1 MKLYAIKWKEV
12 ETEDA
17 DDSATA
23 KAEEALVWFK
33 SFGCMVSSIT
43 EFEGK
48 VIAAIVERNGGGLS
62 GPWYTHPDDTTHA
75 GKTGM
80 ALKLWW
86 QRLQEETE
94 ARDKNEKAAIHARA
108 IEIARASA
116 KARPESYYSEPFQ
129 PHAWVIDAITIAL
142 TEGGAA

>member
-1 MKLYAIKWKEV
+1 MKLYAIKWQNEEIKEG
-12 ETEDA
+12 A
-17 DDSATA
+17 
-23 KAEEALVWFK
+23 WFK
-33 SFGCMVSSIT
+33 SLGCAISAIGH
-43 EFEGK
+43 FEGRVVEE
-48 VIAAIVERNGGGLS
+48 VIRRD
-62 GPWYTHPDDTTHA
+62 YPDTLLDYVGTTHA

-142 TEGGAA
+142 TEGGAE